1 MLGPQV
7 SKQVSRKR
15 VPGKKTNFGLI
26 FFFPK
31 QHVNKPVR
39 DTGTLWSGLKWAGVV
54 VGASPGPGGPGKNN
68 INSIY
73 RALATCLTQVF
84 TGVLI

>member
-1 MLGPQV
+1 MGPQV
-7 SKQVSRKR
+7 SKQVSGKR
-15 VPGKKTNFGLI
+15 VPGKKTNLGLI

-54 VGASPGPGGPGKNN
+54 LGAAQDLAAQGRITSTPFTEPLL
-68 INSIY
+68 
-73 RALATCLTQVF
+73 RA
-84 TGVLI
+84 